1 MKFATTVRLFGAA
14 AVASLLLAPAA
25 QADSGF
31 QIGASIGE
39 SNVTDELNLD
49 DDKVAYKAMFGY
61 IFDLPAVDFGLELAY
76 MDFGAGEENLGAGI
90 PAIKAD
96 ATALTAFGTVG
107 VDFGLFGFFGKL
119 GYASWDLKASQ
130 AGVGSFS
137 DDGTDLAYGLG
148 FRLNF
153 SSLEVRAEY
162 ELFDIE
168 DAPDDIDLLSVG
180 VVWRF

>member
-1 MKFATTVRLFGAA
+1 MKFATSVRLFGAA
-14 AVASLLLAPAA
+14 TVASLLLAPAA

-39 SNVTDELNLD
+39 SNVSDELFLD

-61 IFDLPAVDFGLELAY
+61 IFDHPAVDVGLELSY
-76 MDFGAGEENLGAGI
+76 IDFGAGRDNLG
-90 PAIKAD
+90 PVPTNYD
-96 ATALTAFGTVG
+96 ATALTGFGTVG

-119 GYASWDLKASQ
+119 GYASWDLEASAQ
-130 AGVGSFS
+130 GLGSAS
-137 DDGTDLAYGLG
+137 VDGTDPAYGIG
-148 FRLNF
+148 MRLNF

-162 ELFDIE
+162 EMFDAE
-168 DAPDDIDLLSVG
+168 DAPDDIDLLSIG